1 MKVINQIMKDI
12 KIIAVFFAFV
22 WLFSCSGYVNGIDA
36 PINNISDEEL
46 NNPIDV
52 KVLTTGLYN
61 DWSSTWDNH
70 TLLIEGLSDAME
82 FHKELKGATYPSYEA
97 IDLANVVG
105 EYPLD
110 DRNSSLAALFREV
123 GRLRLLA
130 DTLVYRVNNKVVFST
145 EEELE
150 IRNDALYYGY
160 FFGGIARYMYAYY
173 WALTPN
179 KPGGVINKSALI
191 PSKDLY
197 NSAIQYLHKAK
208 QYANA
213 HQQGVINTL
222 IARIHLILGNYQEAL
237 EAAEF
242 GLFKGDED
250 FKAYFNTVNI
260 NIWNSDA
267 TSLRIQ
273 FCAADRY
280 GDYIYKN
287 PNEASRIPIIHVNS
301 EIKVQFDTDTVI
313 AGIKYNKGEVYKR
326 KFVIQNKYELASS
339 PIVFASWQENS
350 LMLAELYYRLT
361 QDIGIALDIIN
372 FVRAEYKLPALHKE
386 LISEEYADFY
396 DLLAEERD
404 KTLCFTGLRIMDQ
417 RRLNKWH
424 RAPNN
429 SWMYFPITIQE
440 KNNNPNL
447 K

>member
-1 MKVINQIMKDI
+1 MNKMKHIMKDI
-12 KIIAVFFAFV
+12 KLIAVLFAFV
-22 WLFSCSGYVNGIDA
+22 GLFSCSGYVNGIDA

-46 NNPIDV
+46 NNPVDV
-52 KVLTTGLYN
+52 KVLTIGLYN
-61 DWSSTWDNH
+61 DWSATWDNH

-110 DRNSSLAALFREV
+110 DRNSSLAGLFREV

-130 DTLVYRVNNKVVFST
+130 DTLVYRVNHKVVFST
-145 EEELE
+145 EEEMA
-150 IRNDALYYGY
+150 IRNEALYYGY

-173 WALTPN
+173 WALTPD

-197 NSAIQYLHKAK
+197 NSAIQYFNKAI
-208 QYANA
+208 QYANVY
-213 HQQGVINTL
+213 QKSVINTI
-222 IARIHLILGNYQEAL
+222 IARIHLIQGNYYEAL
-237 EAAEF
+237 EYAES
-242 GLFKGDED
+242 GLFKGDEP
-250 FKAYFNTVNI
+250 FKAYFNSVN
-260 NIWNSDA
+260 NNLWNSDA

-280 GDYIYKN
+280 GDYVYKN
-287 PNEASRIPIIHVNS
+287 PDEANRVPIKHEKS
-301 EIKVQFDTDTVI
+301 EIKVKFDKDTVI
-313 AGIKYNKGEVYKR
+313 AGFKYSKGELYKR
-326 KFVIQNKYELASS
+326 RFVIQNKYELSSS

-350 LMLAELYYRLT
+350 LMLAEIYYRTT
-361 QDIGIALDIIN
+361 QDMGIALDIIN
-372 FVRAEYKLPALHKE
+372 FVRDEYKLPALHKE
-386 LISEEYADFY
+386 LISDEYSDFY

-417 RRLNKWH
+417 RRFNKWH
-424 RAPNN
+424 RDPNN

-440 KNNNPNL
+440 KINNPNL